1 MRNWVLELAPQTYRP
16 EVNELYARVRAVW
29 MAYLRGQILL
39 MLIVGVGF
47 TIAWTILGIPG
58 AFVLG
63 VLAGMFT
70 LVPDIGPIAAAALAM
85 GVALLQGSSWIPLPN
100 YMVMLIVLA
109 VYLVLI
115 NVKNLWIRPVIMG
128 RSVNMNEGLVFVVI
142 LIATVLNGILG
153 ALLVVPVLASALI
166 VVNYLI
172 RRLLGLPPFWT
183 GEEDRVLPEK
193 PAARP
198 RKINRKRL

>member
-1 MRNWVLELAPQTYRP
+1 
-16 EVNELYARVRAVW
+16 
-29 MAYLRGQILL
+29 
-39 MLIVGVGF
+39 
-47 TIAWTILGIPG
+47 
-58 AFVLG
+58 
-63 VLAGMFT
+63 
-70 LVPDIGPIAAAALAM
+70 
-85 GVALLQGSSWIPLPN
+85 
-100 YMVMLIVLA
+100 MVMLIVLA